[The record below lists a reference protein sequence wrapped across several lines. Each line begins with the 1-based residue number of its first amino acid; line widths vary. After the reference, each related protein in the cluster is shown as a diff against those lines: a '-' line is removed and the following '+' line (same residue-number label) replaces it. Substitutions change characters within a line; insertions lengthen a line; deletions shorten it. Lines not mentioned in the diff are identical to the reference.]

1 MTDQPAPASPFLVE
15 RLLRQTLLEQGTG
28 SSCDSEEEFRDAVID
43 GADAELHERRA
54 QILAE
59 DPRELAQELA
69 FRSYEAIESEE
80 AQELA
85 ERALQLDADN
95 CDARTV
101 QAFLVCEDMGA
112 LIGELEQAV
121 AAGERILGE
130 EFFTESSGDFWSLVP
145 ARPYLRTLKQLAE
158 VLWTVGR
165 RLDAVARYELLLD
178 LDPDD
183 HLGNAVLLLGYYLAM
198 GEIQRAWD
206 LVEEYDDG
214 GAVMSWAWVLLLVLT
229 EDEDGARDALTQA
242 MEANPYVAPWLI
254 GMGEPEAEIPF
265 DAFIA
270 PGSEDE
276 AHITVD
282 ILAEAWLREPD
293 AQWWLH
299 DRLVELGMIDSPEE
313 EPEDPAPVN

>member
-1 MTDQPAPASPFLVE
+1 VE
-15 RLLRQTLLEQGTG
+15 RLLRQARREAGPDG
-28 SSCDSEEEFRDAVID
+28 GYGSEEEFRAAVIGTVD
-43 GADAELHERRA
+43 RGLHERRA
-54 QILAE
+54 AALAD
-59 DPRELAQELA
+59 DPHELAQELA
-69 FRSYEAIESEE
+69 FRAYEAEEGEE
-80 AQELA
+80 ALEHA

-101 QAFLVCEDMGA
+101 KAYLVCEDMGT

-121 AAGERILGE
+121 AAGERKLGE
-130 EFFTESSGDFWSLVP
+130 EFFTASSGDFWSLVE
-145 ARPYLRTLKQLAE
+145 ARPYLRTVKQLAE

-183 HLGNAVLLLGYYLAM
+183 HLGNAVLLLGYYLSM

-206 LVEEYDDG
+206 VVEDHDDG

-229 EDEDGARDALTQA
+229 EDEDGAREALSQA
-242 MEANPYVAPWLI
+242 MDANPYVAPWLL
-254 GMGEPEAEIPF
+254 GMGEPEAEVPL
-265 DAFIA
+265 DAFIV

-276 AHITVD
+276 AHICVD

-299 DRLVELGMIDSPEE
+299 DRLVELGLIDSPEE
-313 EPEDPAPVN
+313 NGGPGPVN